1 MPDCGAFG
9 NDAGR
14 AVVGAGSSPRSHP
27 SLAVTDSHRGIIK
40 RVILTLIASVAQNG
54 VIGRSGN
61 LAWRNRDDLQRVKRM
76 TVGRTLVMGR
86 RTFESIGRPL
96 PDRHTIVV
104 TRQTNWAPGGIT
116 VASSLA
122 AAMAEADSSEV
133 ACFGGGEI
141 YAQLIG
147 DADRLEITE
156 IESVLD
162 GDVYFPTIDP
172 TCWRETERVQ
182 RDGYSW
188 VTYLREAQGKDAFR
202 GED

>member
-1 MPDCGAFG
+1 M
-9 NDAGR
+9 
-14 AVVGAGSSPRSHP
+14 
-27 SLAVTDSHRGIIK
+27 K

-61 LAWRNRDDLQRVKRM
+61 LAWRDRDDLQRVKRM

-96 PDRHTIVV
+96 PDRRTIVV
-104 TRQTNWAPGGIT
+104 TRQTNWAPAGII
-116 VASSLA
+116 VANSLA
-122 AAMAEADSSEV
+122 AAMAKADNSEV
-133 ACFGGGEI
+133 VCFGGGEI

-156 IESVLD
+156 IASVLD

-172 TCWRETERVQ
+172 TCWRQTERVQ
-182 RDGYSW
+182 QDGYSW
-188 VTYLREAQGKDAFR
+188 VTYLRRAQGQ
-202 GED
+202 GCIPQ